1 MLQMAL
7 GGSSSNRS
15 DHSRRSDGDGGSD
28 DSGVDIGLPGGL
40 RGMLT
45 PAYLTAGQFAP
56 AFSAGSSAGNQSSP
70 SLAGGGRAR
79 GGGAEPVLEHVRD
92 GAGST
97 TSTATQSTSDGSLER
112 SVPGDP
118 LFALLLG
125 VCGRLCIAHSKEGVW
140 MAGVSHLRR
149 SHSISFAVDLVEEH
163 VCGWEMDTYAK
174 IAL

>member
-7 GGSSSNRS
+7 GGSSSDRS
-15 DHSRRSDGDGGSD
+15 DHSRRSDGDGDGGSD

-56 AFSAGSSAGNQSSP
+56 AFSAGGSAGNQSSP

-79 GGGAEPVLEHVRD
+79 GGGAGPVLEQVRD

-112 SVPGDP
+112 SVPGNP
-118 LFALLLG
+118 VFVHLLRF
-125 VCGRLCIAHSKEGVW
+125 CGRLCMAHSKEGVW
-140 MAGVSHLRR
+140 MAVVFLLLTIYPAIGSV
-149 SHSISFAVDLVEEH
+149 
-163 VCGWEMDTYAK
+163 
-174 IAL
+174 